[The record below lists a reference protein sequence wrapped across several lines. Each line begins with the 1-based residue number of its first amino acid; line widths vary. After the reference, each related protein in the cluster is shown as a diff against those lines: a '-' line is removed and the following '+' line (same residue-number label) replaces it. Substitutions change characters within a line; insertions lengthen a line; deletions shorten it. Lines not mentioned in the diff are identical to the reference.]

1 MEEQWEK
8 GARRLLGAEPVVGWL
23 SHTLGL
29 DGRVKV
35 GFGACL
41 PYKDTEGAGS
51 SPAVA
56 DGLGEETQVLVDLQ
70 AVLELQ
76 DRFLIVL
83 EDGQS
88 ISEHHL
94 GHSGVQVGYRP
105 RQVLLGGAGG
115 GHDSATPGI
124 WRFLAGQSGSLGPQS
139 VGGSGREGQ
148 VTGSPKGSLKHCF
161 MPGR

>member
-1 MEEQWEK
+1 MVVAVEE
-8 GARRLLGAEPVVGWL
+8 GARRLLGAEPEVGWL
-23 SHTLGL
+23 SHILGI

-35 GFGACL
+35 GFGASL

-70 AVLELQ
+70 AVLESQ
-76 DRFLIVL
+76 DCFLIVL

-94 GHSGVQVGYRP
+94 GRSGVQVEYSP
-105 RQVLLGGAGG
+105 RQVLLGDAGAG
-115 GHDSATPGI
+115 A
-124 WRFLAGQSGSLGPQS
+124 
-139 VGGSGREGQ
+139 
-148 VTGSPKGSLKHCF
+148 
-161 MPGR
+161 